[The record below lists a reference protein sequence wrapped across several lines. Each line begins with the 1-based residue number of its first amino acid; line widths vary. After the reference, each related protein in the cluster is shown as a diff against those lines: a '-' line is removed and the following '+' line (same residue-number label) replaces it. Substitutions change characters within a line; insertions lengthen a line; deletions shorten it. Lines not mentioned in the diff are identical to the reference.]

1 LKSEVESKEK
11 LFKEIGELRQ
21 RVAELER
28 LEKDQKFTEDAL
40 RESEGKSRMLIN
52 ATTDFV
58 TLLSPE
64 GFILAVNDEVCKSL
78 NRERE
83 DLIGCSIYDYEDI
96 VPPELVEYRKSRI
109 NEVVQLKT
117 PIFLEDAFNGRHL
130 DIRIHP
136 VLDMEGNVNQI
147 AVFSRDITEK
157 KQSETKLIDYQ
168 NNLRLLTSQLTL
180 AEEKERRRIATD
192 LHDSVGQALSLSYI
206 KLGALREVI
215 SAHGL
220 EHEVDGIRNLVE
232 RSIEDIHS
240 LTFELY
246 PSFLFELGFE
256 KALECL
262 TEEIQNQH
270 GLSLFFKKDDKPKPL
285 DEDVHFL
292 IFRTVRELLINIV
305 KHAKTKKSRS
315 RN

>member
-1 LKSEVESKEK
+1 MSNGEQSGKQ
-11 LFKEIGELRQ
+11 LFDELERLRQ

-28 LEKDQKFTEDAL
+28 LEKDQKVTENAL
-40 RESEGKSRMLIN
+40 RESEEKSRMLIN

-78 NRERE
+78 NRKR
-83 DLIGCSIYDYEDI
+83 DGLIGCSIFDYEDI

-136 VLDMEGNVNQI
+136 VFDMEGNVNQI
-147 AVFSRDITEK
+147 AVFSRDITEQ
-157 KQSETKLIDYQ
+157 KQSETKLIEYQ
-168 NNLRLLTSQLTL
+168 NNLRLLTSQLPL

-206 KLGALREVI
+206 KLGALREII
-215 SAHGL
+215 SVYGHL
-220 EHEVDGIRNLVE
+220 
-232 RSIEDIHS
+232 
-240 LTFELY
+240 
-246 PSFLFELGFE
+246 
-256 KALECL
+256 
-262 TEEIQNQH
+262 
-270 GLSLFFKKDDKPKPL
+270 KD
-285 DEDVHFL
+285 
-292 IFRTVRELLINIV
+292 
-305 KHAKTKKSRS
+305 
-315 RN
+315 